1 MTLDFARDTTLVAVA
16 DHAACE
22 LGGEAVLLD
31 LNTGVYYGLDPVGT
45 RVWRLLQEPRSLAKL
60 RDAIVD
66 EFDVSPERCE
76 ADLAAFL
83 ASLNAHGLLRA
94 GDAVRQ

>member
-1 MTLDFARDTTLVAVA
+1 MALDFARDTTLVAVP

-45 RVWRLLQEPRSLAKL
+45 RVWRLLQQPRSLAEL
-60 RDAIVD
+60 RDLVVD

-83 ASLNAHGLLRA
+83 ESLNAHGLLRS
-94 GDAVRQ
+94 GDAVSR

>member
-1 MTLDFARDTTLVAVA
+1 MALDFARDTTLVAVA

-31 LNTGVYYGLDPVGT
+31 LNSGVYYGLDPVGT
-45 RVWRLLQEPRSLAKL
+45 RVWRLLQQPRSLAEL
-60 RDAIVD
+60 RDLVVD
-66 EFDVSPERCE
+66 EFDVAPERCE

-83 ASLNAHGLLRA
+83 SSLNAHGLLRS